1 MRQICTVTL
10 IALWLGGCTSPR
22 EASSPGM
29 PRVSEAAPSSS
40 ISRVDVRIARE
51 IDLAPY
57 KALAVV
63 MPEYMKSRPD
73 ALARVRAL
81 GVFDQVISS
90 KDLPSFVMKQGLQR
104 QVSDLGKWS
113 GYQVLFHAYKPFLVV
128 RFDCAARSDGVRYSL
143 IVTNPGTLENIY
155 VGDVEVMSRSSLEI
169 RGLLTLGA
177 GLHES
182 NCFGAVDHGA
192 VDALFA
198 SMTRWLHDNIR
209 SQ

>member
-1 MRQICTVTL
+1 
-10 IALWLGGCTSPR
+10 
-22 EASSPGM
+22 M
-29 PRVSEAAPSSS
+29 PRASEAAPSSS
-40 ISRVDVRIARE
+40 ISRVDVRIARV

-63 MPEYMKSRPD
+63 MPEYLETRPD

-81 GVFDQVISS
+81 GVFDQVIRSE
-90 KDLPSFVMKQGLQR
+90 DLPNFVMRHGLQG
-104 QVSDLGKWS
+104 QVSDLRKWS
-113 GYQVLFHAYKPFLVV
+113 GYQALFHAYKPFLVV

-143 IVTNPGTLENIY
+143 IVTRPDTLENIF

-177 GLHES
+177 GLYES
-182 NCFGAVDHGA
+182 NCYGAVDHGA

-198 SMTRWLHDNIR
+198 SMTRWLNDNLR
-209 SQ
+209 S